1 MPYWVWSDNPRP
13 ELPILQTSLPKG
25 GPAGDHVASSI
36 NGISR
41 RIWIQR
47 ALNTLARGAWLGVLV
62 AVLWQALELIGG
74 PKLNASM
81 LPIIAVALFVPA
93 ILLALLSRPT
103 RHQTAL
109 MLDRSFR
116 LQQRIETA
124 LSNIGKSI
132 PQPGERPTVE
142 YLQVADAANALSV
155 VKHDSAFRIRPPIR
169 EMVLAIICG
178 LAFASLFFL
187 RGGGGD
193 IPPLDTRFVP
203 EFVPAAQRF
212 VSEPMVP
219 EAPLP
224 SSVDFTSIAEVQ
236 QLVESSNS
244 ARQDLQT
251 LAGALA
257 DHAFTRSVAS
267 SINQDDYLNAAQ
279 QLRDLSS
286 SASGLSSAERSS
298 LAADLESAASQM
310 TGNNPQLTEAAR
322 SAAVGLREGG
332 IPAEQGMENLGDSV
346 EQTAQSIAS
355 QSTLDEAMQQAQ
367 QAESANAQSSQ
378 DAGQSS
384 GGQAQSLFAD
394 QSLSSQSAGAES
406 GMDQSTSDSA
416 GSAADAQSGLSEESG
431 SQPGPGDGGQP
442 EGSNIGDSG
451 AFAGAQAPSEDVTG
465 GGGDASY
472 EEPEMD
478 VIPGGAQGQGDQ
490 AESGDGAG
498 RGGSSEQSGSGGE
511 MSQSGSSE
519 TLPDPSEADPEN
531 VAPAD
536 GEGAGP
542 DEDPRQGVTLQRS
555 PDGESLQVPG
565 TSGRSSLGSGAG
577 VSVSTGDGVQGDV
590 GVAGPDRN
598 HVPDA
603 YRPIVESYFSEAD

>member
-1 MPYWVWSDNPRP
+1 M
-13 ELPILQTSLPKG
+13 LQPPVPHG
-25 GPAGDHVASSI
+25 GPAGDHVAASI

-47 ALNTLARGAWLGVLV
+47 ALTTLARGAWLGALV
-62 AVLWQALELIGG
+62 AVLWQALELLGG

-81 LPIIAVALFVPA
+81 LPVIAVALFFPA
-93 ILLALLSRPT
+93 TVLALLSRPT
-103 RHQTAL
+103 RRQTAL

-124 LSNIGKSI
+124 LSNVGYSV
-132 PQPGERPTVE
+132 PQPGERPTID
-142 YLQVADAANALSV
+142 YLQIADAANALSV
-155 VKHDSAFRIRPPIR
+155 VKHDPAFRIRPPIR

-187 RGGGGD
+187 RGGGGGV
-193 IPPLDTRFVP
+193 PLLDTRFVP

-212 VSEPMVP
+212 VSEPTVP

-224 SSVDFTSIAEVQ
+224 SNMGFSSIAEVQ

-251 LAGALA
+251 LASALA

-310 TGNNPQLTEAAR
+310 TGSNPQLIDAAR
-322 SAAVGLREGG
+322 SAAEGLQEGG
-332 IPAEQGMENLGDSV
+332 SPAEQGIADLGDSV

-355 QSTLDEAMQQAQ
+355 QSSLDEAMQQAQ

-378 DAGQSS
+378 DAGQSTS
-384 GGQAQSLFAD
+384 GQAQSLFAE
-394 QSLSSQSAGAES
+394 QSLSSQSTGSES
-406 GMDQSTSDSA
+406 GLEQSTSESA
-416 GSAADAQSGLSEESG
+416 GSAADAQSGLSEETG
-431 SQPGPGDGGQP
+431 RQPVPPEGGQH
-442 EGSNIGDSG
+442 EGSDVGDSG
-451 AFAGAQAPSEDVTG
+451 TFAGAQAPSEDVTG

-472 EEPEMD
+472 EEPELN
-478 VIPGGAQGQGDQ
+478 VNPGGAQGQSDQ
-490 AESGDGAG
+490 ADAGDGAG
-498 RGGSSEQSGSGGE
+498 GSGSPEQSGSGGDIA
-511 MSQSGSSE
+511 QSASSE
-519 TLPDPSEADPEN
+519 TLPDPSEANPTSVD
-531 VAPAD
+531 AAD
-536 GEGAGP
+536 GEGSGP
-542 DEDPRQGVTLQRS
+542 GDDPRQGVTLQRS

-603 YRPIVESYFSEAD
+603 YRPIVESYFSEPD